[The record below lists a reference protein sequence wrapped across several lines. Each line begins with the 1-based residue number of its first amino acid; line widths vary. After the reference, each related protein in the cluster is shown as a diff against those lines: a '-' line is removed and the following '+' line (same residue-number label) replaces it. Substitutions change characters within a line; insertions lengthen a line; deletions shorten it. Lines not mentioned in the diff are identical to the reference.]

1 MVQTEY
7 QPHAWKLTRQDN
19 HPTKEEMK
27 MEFKKNPEAVARSA
41 IESAQISAAMEQMRS
56 EGKTEKEIA
65 AKFFNNED
73 YEVELTKF
81 MAILLNLDLI
91 GNFFNHKRTENP
103 ALLGYVHIVK
113 DYTDT
118 PEAIEFD
125 QFWQRAKTN
134 KDVYQ
139 FACQKLDMSENKIET
154 LDGYD
159 KAYFEKWLATTLEKV
174 FCFGIS
180 KKHAE
185 DLYATSYKAT

>member
-1 MVQTEY
+1 MQ
-7 QPHAWKLTRQDN
+7 
-19 HPTKEEMK
+19 
-27 MEFKKNPEAVARSA
+27 KNPEAVARSA

-65 AKFFNNED
+65 AKFFDNED
-73 YEVELTKF
+73 DLAELTKS

-91 GNFFNHKRTENP
+91 CNFFNHKRRENP
-103 ALLGYVHIVK
+103 ALLGYVHIVQ
-113 DYTDT
+113 DHTDT

-159 KAYFEKWLATTLEKV
+159 KAYFEKWLTTTLDEV
-174 FCFGIS
+174 LCFGIS

>member
-1 MVQTEY
+1 MQ
-7 QPHAWKLTRQDN
+7 
-19 HPTKEEMK
+19 
-27 MEFKKNPEAVARSA
+27 KNPEAVARSA

-125 QFWQRAKTN
+125 QFWQRARTN

-159 KAYFEKWLATTLEKV
+159 KAYFEKWLATTLDEV
-174 FCFGIS
+174 LCFGIS